1 MPFAKG
7 NKHGGRKP
15 DSETFGA
22 VLQRA
27 IKQGDPER
35 LRRMADK
42 VLDLGAD
49 GERWAVEFLAD
60 RLDGKARQQIEM
72 EVDASLTF
80 NETIAKAAD
89 IRGKLRKPAP

>member
-1 MPFAKG
+1 MGFAKG
-7 NKHGGRKP
+7 HKLGGRKP
-15 DSETFGA
+15 DSISFG
-22 VLQRA
+22 VILHRA

-35 LRRMADK
+35 MRRMADK
-42 VLDLGAD
+42 VLDLGAE

-60 RLDGKARQQIEM
+60 RLDGKAKQQIEV
-72 EVDASLTF
+72 ELDASVTF